1 LGREFGSGDSSE
13 EAPMRNTI
21 VRLIGILLLTV
32 AIAKIVASRGDAK
45 VLSILDP
52 ILGLEFRWSMRIAA
66 AAELFVSAFCLFR
79 TRSASSVVMLLL
91 LSVNLV
97 GYRLWLWA
105 IGWHLPCTCMGGLAD
120 AFGISSEVAD
130 QMMKG
135 CLGVM
140 LFFSGF
146 CVLIEA
152 RAIGRSKGARHL
164 NESYSDAR

>member
-1 LGREFGSGDSSE
+1 MGNFESGESGGE
-13 EAPMRNTI
+13 NKMRNTI
-21 VRLIGILLLTV
+21 VRLIGVLLLSV

-45 VLSILDP
+45 ILAILDP
-52 ILGLEFRWSMRIAA
+52 VLGLEFRWSLRMAA

-79 TRSASSVVMLLL
+79 TRSASCVVMLLL

-105 IGWHLPCTCMGGLAD
+105 IGWHLPCSCMGGLAD
-120 AFGISSEVAD
+120 ALGISSEVAD

-135 CLGVM
+135 FLGGM
-140 LFFSGF
+140 LFFSGV
-146 CVLIEA
+146 CVLVEA
-152 RAIGRSKGARHL
+152 TAIGMSKGARHQ